1 VKQIIYDS
9 RWIGEHGIGRFARE
23 IRKRVTGV
31 TMDIYSSDVISAS
44 GLLNLEKEIFRI
56 SNNRKD
62 LQFFSP
68 GYTPP
73 IFWRGETVF
82 TIHDLIHLDIRE
94 ENSKFKSMYYTQVVR
109 PAIMRAKRY

>member
-1 VKQIIYDS
+1 MQGVIVKQIIYDS

-62 LQFFSP
+62 LQFFLLD
-68 GYTPP
+68 TPHP
-73 IFWRGETVF
+73 YFGVARRCLQF
-82 TIHDLIHLDIRE
+82 TISFI
-94 ENSKFKSMYYTQVVR
+94 
-109 PAIMRAKRY
+109 